1 MRPRS
6 SQSSEPTLKTVTDL
20 ILKVHKELKGELK
33 DVRETV
39 EFLKENAVT
48 RDELHGELDLLR
60 SDLSDKIRETRN
72 EMINHVD
79 HFVQLHKKQEVEL
92 VALAHRMNRHEETHH

>member
-1 MRPRS
+1 M
-6 SQSSEPTLKTVTDL
+6 KTVTNL
-20 ILKVHKELKGELK
+20 ILKVHKELKNELK

-48 RDELHGELDLLR
+48 RDEVHVELDALKTE
-60 SDLSDKIRETRN
+60 LSDKIQETRN